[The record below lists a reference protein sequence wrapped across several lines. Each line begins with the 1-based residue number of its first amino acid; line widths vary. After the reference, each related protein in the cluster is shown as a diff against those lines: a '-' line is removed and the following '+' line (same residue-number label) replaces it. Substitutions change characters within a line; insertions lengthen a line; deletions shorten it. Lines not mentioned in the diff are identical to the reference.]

1 MNAGVATCDASISVA
16 YEQLRSRVLAGSTS
30 GDQLGLV
37 LMMREGTAAWMARRS
52 TSTIRSE
59 ARVVGP
65 EHRSTPLPLDDFHVA
80 VVRVLASM
88 ALGTSVEMTV

>member
-1 MNAGVATCDASISVA
+1 VNEGVAACDASISVA

-30 GDQLGLV
+30 GDQLGLM

-52 TSTIRSE
+52 TRAIRSE
-59 ARVVGP
+59 ARSVGR
-65 EHRSTPLPLDDFHVA
+65 ERRSAPLALDDLHVA